1 MAGWSARPDKRLLDP
16 RRVRRIRDGFSWID
30 RRFIRD
36 GWAERLSREAVL
48 LYLFLVA
55 VADKDGLSFWGDVRV
70 AGTLKVPI
78 DEIDR
83 AREELVRAGLVA
95 YERPLYQVLD
105 LRPAPAA
112 PREGAATSVGEIL
125 RQLAARGGR

>member
-1 MAGWSARPDKRLLDP
+1 MALPGLPEKRLLDKG
-16 RRVRRIRDGFSWID
+16 RVRRIKDGFSWID

-48 LYLFLVA
+48 VYLFLVA

-70 AGTLKVPI
+70 AGTLKLPLDLLARV
-78 DEIDR
+78 
-83 AREELVRAGLVA
+83 REELVREGLVA

-105 LRPAPAA
+105 LTPAPAP
-112 PREGAATSVGEIL
+112 PREGVATSVADIL
-125 RQLAARGGR
+125 RQLAARKER